1 MPDPQPAAVQLA
13 TEFEGFSASPYWDPA
28 DVPTIGYGSIWVNG
42 YPPGADES
50 IPERVTMDTPP
61 IDEPTARV
69 WLAHEL
75 KEAACVVMDDVD
87 VPLTP
92 GEEAALED
100 FVYNLGAGN
109 FASSTLLRKLNR
121 GDYAGAA
128 DQLELWDHA
137 GGKVLSGLLR
147 RRQAE
152 KKLFFGG

>member
-1 MPDPQPAAVQLA
+1 
-13 TEFEGFSASPYWDPA
+13 
-28 DVPTIGYGSIWVNG
+28 
-42 YPPGADES
+42 
-50 IPERVTMDTPP
+50 MDTPP

-121 GDYAGAA
+121 GDYVGAA

-137 GGKVLSGLLR
+137 GGKVLAGLLR
-147 RRQAE
+147 RREAE